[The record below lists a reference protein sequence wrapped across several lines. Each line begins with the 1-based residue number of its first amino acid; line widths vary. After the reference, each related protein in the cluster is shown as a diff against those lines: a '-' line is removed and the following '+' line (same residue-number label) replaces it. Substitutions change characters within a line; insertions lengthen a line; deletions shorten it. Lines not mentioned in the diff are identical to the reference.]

1 MAEFAPADLAA
12 ALNVPLHTA
21 QRLIGEGLE
30 LTHRL
35 PRLWGHVRAGLVPV
49 WLYSPGAA
57 HEGEINEVAAPEV
70 PQQQQ
75 QAAPQT
81 TTSAPKATGST
92 PTPQQQQQQTQQQA
106 QTRTVSGPAVNTSE
120 GTVQVQVTFQGTKII
135 DVKALRAP
143 NSNPTRM
150 ALPLLRESAL
160 KAQSADID
168 TVSGASAT
176 SEGYKQSLQAA
187 IDGAQ

>member
-1 MAEFAPADLAA
+1 VKRAIPVLA
-12 ALNVPLHTA
+12 LSV
-21 QRLIGEGLE
+21 
-30 LTHRL
+30 
-35 PRLWGHVRAGLVPV
+35 AGLVPV

-57 HEGEINEVAAPEV
+57 HEGEINEAA
-70 PQQQQ
+70 
-75 QAAPQT
+75 AAPQT
-81 TTSAPKATGST
+81 QQQASTPQTTSPAPKTSGSAPKATGSA
-92 PTPQQQQQQTQQQA
+92 PTTQQQQQKQA

-120 GTVQVQVTFQGTKII
+120 GTVQVQVTLQGTKIT

-168 TVSGASAT
+168 TVSGATAT

-187 IDGAQ
+187 LDGAQ

>member
-1 MAEFAPADLAA
+1 MKRAIPVLA
-12 ALNVPLHTA
+12 LSV
-21 QRLIGEGLE
+21 
-30 LTHRL
+30 
-35 PRLWGHVRAGLVPV
+35 AGLVPV
-49 WLYSPGAA
+49 WLYNPGAA
-57 HEGEINEVAAPEV
+57 HEGELTEVAAAET
-70 PQQQQ
+70 PQQ
-75 QAAPQT
+75 APT
-81 TTSAPKATGST
+81 TTSAAPKAQPKVQS
-92 PTPQQQQQQTQQQA
+92 PTVQKTSGPAPTTQQQQQQQA
-106 QTRTVSGPAVNTSE
+106 QTRNVPGPAVNTSE
-120 GTVQVQVTFQGTKII
+120 GIVQVQVTFQGKKIT

-168 TVSGASAT
+168 TVSGATAT

>member
-1 MAEFAPADLAA
+1 MKRAIPVLA
-12 ALNVPLHTA
+12 LSV
-21 QRLIGEGLE
+21 
-30 LTHRL
+30 
-35 PRLWGHVRAGLVPV
+35 AGLVPV
-49 WLYSPGAA
+49 WLYSPASG
-57 HEGEINEVAAPEV
+57 HEGELSEVAAPPV
-70 PQQQQ
+70 QQQ

-81 TTSAPKATGST
+81 TTAPQTTGAAPKTTGAAPKT
-92 PTPQQQQQQTQQQA
+92 TTQQQQTQQQA
-106 QTRTVSGPAVNTSE
+106 QNRTVSGPAVNTSE
-120 GTVQVQVTFQGTKII
+120 GTVQVQVTLQGTKIV

-168 TVSGASAT
+168 TVSGATAT

-187 IDGAQ
+187 IDQAK

>member
-1 MAEFAPADLAA
+1 MKRAIPVLA
-12 ALNVPLHTA
+12 LSV
-21 QRLIGEGLE
+21 
-30 LTHRL
+30 
-35 PRLWGHVRAGLVPV
+35 AGLVPV

-57 HEGEINEVAAPEV
+57 HEGEINEAAAAPET
-70 PQQQQ
+70 QQQPQ
-75 QAAPQT
+75 TQAAPQT
-81 TTSAPKATGST
+81 TAPKTTGSAPKATGSA
-92 PTPQQQQQQTQQQA
+92 PTTQQQQQQQQQA

-120 GTVQVQVTFQGTKII
+120 GTVQVQVTLQGNKIT

-150 ALPLLRESAL
+150 ALPILRESAL

-168 TVSGASAT
+168 TVSGATAT

>member
-1 MAEFAPADLAA
+1 VKRAIPVLA
-12 ALNVPLHTA
+12 LSV
-21 QRLIGEGLE
+21 
-30 LTHRL
+30 
-35 PRLWGHVRAGLVPV
+35 AGLVPV

-57 HEGEINEVAAPEV
+57 HEGEINEAAAAPET
-70 PQQQQ
+70 QQQPQ
-75 QAAPQT
+75 KQAAPQT
-81 TTSAPKATGST
+81 TAPKTTGPAPRTTGSAPA
-92 PTPQQQQQQTQQQA
+92 QQQQQQQPQQQQA
-106 QTRTVSGPAVNTSE
+106 QPRTVSGPAVNTSE
-120 GTVQVQVTFQGTKII
+120 GTVQVQVTLQGNKIT

-150 ALPLLRESAL
+150 ALPILRESAL

-168 TVSGASAT
+168 TVSGATAT

>member
-1 MAEFAPADLAA
+1 MKRAIPVLA
-12 ALNVPLHTA
+12 LSV
-21 QRLIGEGLE
+21 
-30 LTHRL
+30 
-35 PRLWGHVRAGLVPV
+35 AGLVPV
-49 WLYSPGAA
+49 WLYSPGPA
-57 HEGEINEVAAPEV
+57 HEGEINEAAAAPETQQQTQNQAQNQPQAAPKTTGSTPV

-75 QAAPQT
+75 
-81 TTSAPKATGST
+81 
-92 PTPQQQQQQTQQQA
+92 QQQA
-106 QTRTVSGPAVNTSE
+106 QTRTVSGRAVNTSE
-120 GTVQVQVTFQGTKII
+120 GTVQVQVTFQGAKIT

-168 TVSGASAT
+168 TVSGATAT

-187 IDGAQ
+187 IDGAR

>member
-1 MAEFAPADLAA
+1 MKRAIPVLA
-12 ALNVPLHTA
+12 LSV
-21 QRLIGEGLE
+21 
-30 LTHRL
+30 
-35 PRLWGHVRAGLVPV
+35 AGLVPV
-49 WLYSPGAA
+49 WLYTPGAA
-57 HEGEINEVAAPEV
+57 HEGELTEVAAPET
-70 PQQQQ
+70 QQQ
-75 QAAPQT
+75 QAQTQTQAPQT
-81 TTSAPKATGST
+81 TGSAPKTTGSAA
-92 PTPQQQQQQTQQQA
+92 PTQQPTQTQQQA
-106 QTRTVSGPAVNTSE
+106 QTRNVSGPAVNTSE
-120 GTVQVQVTFQGTKII
+120 GTVQVQVTFQGTKIT

-168 TVSGASAT
+168 TVSGATAT

>member
-1 MAEFAPADLAA
+1 MKRAIPVLA
-12 ALNVPLHTA
+12 LSV
-21 QRLIGEGLE
+21 
-30 LTHRL
+30 
-35 PRLWGHVRAGLVPV
+35 AGLVPV
-49 WLYSPGAA
+49 WIYSPGAA
-57 HEGEINEVAAPEV
+57 HEGEINEAAAAP
-70 PQQQQ
+70 PAQTQQQTT
-75 QAAPQT
+75 APRTTAPQT
-81 TTSAPKATGST
+81 TGSAPKATGAAPKT
-92 PTPQQQQQQTQQQA
+92 TQQQTTQQQA
-106 QTRTVSGPAVNTSE
+106 QNRTVPGPAVNTSE
-120 GTVQVQVTFQGTKII
+120 GTVQVQVTLQGTKIV

-168 TVSGASAT
+168 TVSGATAT

>member
-1 MAEFAPADLAA
+1 MKRAIPVLA
-12 ALNVPLHTA
+12 LSV
-21 QRLIGEGLE
+21 
-30 LTHRL
+30 
-35 PRLWGHVRAGLVPV
+35 AGLVPV

-57 HEGEINEVAAPEV
+57 HEGELTEVAAPEV

-81 TTSAPKATGST
+81 TTSAPRATGST
-92 PTPQQQQQQTQQQA
+92 PTPQQQQQQTPQQQTPQQA
-106 QTRTVSGPAVNTSE
+106 QTRSVSGPAVNTSE
-120 GTVQVQVTFQGTKII
+120 GTVQVQVTFQGTKIT

-168 TVSGASAT
+168 TVSGATAT
-176 SEGYKQSLQAA
+176 SDGYKQSLQAA

>member
-1 MAEFAPADLAA
+1 MKRAIPVLA
-12 ALNVPLHTA
+12 LSV
-21 QRLIGEGLE
+21 
-30 LTHRL
+30 
-35 PRLWGHVRAGLVPV
+35 AGLVPV

-57 HEGEINEVAAPEV
+57 HEGELTEVAAPET
-70 PQQQQ
+70 PQQT
-75 QAAPQT
+75 QAAPKT
-81 TTSAPKATGST
+81 TGSAPKTTGSAPKATGSAPAT
-92 PTPQQQQQQTQQQA
+92 QPQQQQQVQA
-106 QTRTVSGPAVNTSE
+106 RTVSGPAVNTSE
-120 GTVQVQVTFQGTKII
+120 GTVQVQVTFQGTKIT

-150 ALPLLRESAL
+150 ALPLLRQSAL

-168 TVSGASAT
+168 TVSGATAT

>member
-1 MAEFAPADLAA
+1 MKRAIPVLA
-12 ALNVPLHTA
+12 LSV
-21 QRLIGEGLE
+21 
-30 LTHRL
+30 
-35 PRLWGHVRAGLVPV
+35 AGLVPV
-49 WLYSPGAA
+49 WLYSPGPA
-57 HEGEINEVAAPEV
+57 HEGEINEAAAAPEAQAQTQTQTQT
-70 PQQQQ
+70 P
-75 QAAPQT
+75 AAPKT
-81 TTSAPKATGST
+81 TGSAPKTTGST
-92 PTPQQQQQQTQQQA
+92 PAPQQQQQA

-120 GTVQVQVTFQGTKII
+120 GTVQVQVTFQGTKIT

-168 TVSGASAT
+168 TVSGATAT

-187 IDGAQ
+187 IDGAR

>member
-1 MAEFAPADLAA
+1 MKRAIPVLA
-12 ALNVPLHTA
+12 LSV
-21 QRLIGEGLE
+21 
-30 LTHRL
+30 
-35 PRLWGHVRAGLVPV
+35 AGLVPV

-57 HEGEINEVAAPEV
+57 HEGEINEAAAAPET
-70 PQQQQ
+70 QQQQQNQQ

-81 TTSAPKATGST
+81 TTSAPKANGST
-92 PTPQQQQQQTQQQA
+92 PTTQPQQQQQTQQKA
-106 QTRTVSGPAVNTSE
+106 QTRTVPGTAVNTSE
-120 GTVQVQVTFQGTKII
+120 GTVQVQVTFQGTKIT

-168 TVSGASAT
+168 TVSGATAT

>member
-1 MAEFAPADLAA
+1 MKWAIPVAVLS
-12 ALNVPLHTA
+12 V
-21 QRLIGEGLE
+21 
-30 LTHRL
+30 
-35 PRLWGHVRAGLVPV
+35 AGLVPV

-57 HEGEINEVAAPEV
+57 HEGEINEAAAPPAQE
-70 PQQQQ
+70 QQ

-81 TTSAPKATGST
+81 TAPKTTAPQATGAAPKT
-92 PTPQQQQQQTQQQA
+92 TGAAPKTTTPQQQQA
-106 QTRTVSGPAVNTSE
+106 QNRTVPGPAVNTSE
-120 GTVQVQVTFQGTKII
+120 GTVQVQVTLQGTKII

-168 TVSGASAT
+168 TVSGATAT
-176 SEGYKQSLQAA
+176 SDGYKQSLQAA
-187 IDGAQ
+187 LDGAK

>member
-1 MAEFAPADLAA
+1 MKRAIPVLA
-12 ALNVPLHTA
+12 LSV
-21 QRLIGEGLE
+21 
-30 LTHRL
+30 
-35 PRLWGHVRAGLVPV
+35 AGLVPV

-57 HEGEINEVAAPEV
+57 HEGELTEVAAPET
-70 PQQQQ
+70 PQQT
-75 QAAPQT
+75 QAAPKT
-81 TTSAPKATGST
+81 TGSAPKTTGSAPKATGSAPAT
-92 PTPQQQQQQTQQQA
+92 QPQQQQQVQA
-106 QTRTVSGPAVNTSE
+106 RTVSGPAVNTSE
-120 GTVQVQVTFQGTKII
+120 GTVQVQVTFQGTKIT

-168 TVSGASAT
+168 TVSGATAT

>member
-1 MAEFAPADLAA
+1 VKRAIPVLA
-12 ALNVPLHTA
+12 LSV
-21 QRLIGEGLE
+21 
-30 LTHRL
+30 
-35 PRLWGHVRAGLVPV
+35 AGLVPV

-57 HEGEINEVAAPEV
+57 HEGELTEVAAPET
-70 PQQQQ
+70 QQQQQTQQ
-75 QAAPQT
+75 QAAPPPQT
-81 TTSAPKATGST
+81 TSSAPKATGSA
-92 PTPQQQQQQTQQQA
+92 PTTQQQQQQTQQQA
-106 QTRTVSGPAVNTSE
+106 QTRTVAGPAVNTSE
-120 GTVQVQVTFQGTKII
+120 GTVQVQVTFQGTKIT

-168 TVSGASAT
+168 TVSGATAT
-176 SEGYKQSLQAA
+176 SDGYKQSLQAA